1 MDAFLIEV
9 IKSRYN
15 CNKEI
20 LNILTDLVEEYPDWR
35 FHQLLQNVRIEDFS
49 DKFYE
54 ESVETLK
61 RLKSNDIVVNNVNR
75 NS

>member
-1 MDAFLIEV
+1 MDAFLVEI
-9 IKSRYN
+9 IKSRYK

-20 LNILTDLVEEYPDWR
+20 LNILTDLVEKYPEWR
-35 FHQLLQNVRIEDFS
+35 FHQLLQNVRIEDFA

-54 ESVETLK
+54 ESRETLK
-61 RLKSNDIVVNNVNR
+61 RLKSNDIVKNSINR

>member
-1 MDAFLIEV
+1 MDAFLIDI
-9 IKSRYN
+9 IKSRYK

-20 LNILTDLVEEYPDWR
+20 LNILADLVEKFPDWR
-35 FHQLLQNVRIEDFS
+35 FHQLLQNVKIEDFS

-54 ESVETLK
+54 ESRETLK
-61 RLKSNDIVVNNVNR
+61 RLKSNDIVVNNANR

>member
-1 MDAFLIEV
+1 MDAFLVEI
-9 IKSRYN
+9 IKSRYK

-20 LNILTDLVEEYPDWR
+20 LNILADLIEEYPDWR

-49 DKFYE
+49 DRFYE
-54 ESVETLK
+54 ESRETLK
-61 RLKSNDIVVNNVNR
+61 RLKSNDIVINNVNR

>member
-1 MDAFLIEV
+1 MDAFLIEI

-20 LNILTDLVEEYPDWR
+20 LNILTELVEEYPDLR

>member
-1 MDAFLIEV
+1 MDAFLIDI
-9 IKSRYN
+9 IKSRYK

-20 LNILTDLVEEYPDWR
+20 LNILADLVEKFPDWR

-54 ESVETLK
+54 ESRETLK
-61 RLKSNDIVVNNVNR
+61 RLKSNDVVINNVNR

>member
-1 MDAFLIEV
+1 MDAFLVEI
-9 IKSRYN
+9 IKSRYK

-20 LNILTDLVEEYPDWR
+20 LNILADLIEKYPDWR

-49 DKFYE
+49 DRFYE
-54 ESVETLK
+54 ESRETLK
-61 RLKSNDIVVNNVNR
+61 RLKSNNIVMNNINR

>member
-1 MDAFLIEV
+1 MDAFLVEI
-9 IKSRYN
+9 IKSRYK

-20 LNILTDLVEEYPDWR
+20 LNILIDLIEKYPDWR

-49 DKFYE
+49 DRFYE
-54 ESVETLK
+54 ESRETLK
-61 RLKSNDIVVNNVNR
+61 RLKSNDIVINNVNR